1 MKKKTG
7 IIMFQGTG
15 SGVGKSV
22 LAAGFCRL
30 LKNRGLRVLPFKAQ
44 NMALNS
50 GVTPEGLEMGRAQI
64 VQAEACGVFPDVR
77 MNPVL
82 LKPQGS
88 GVSQLIRMGKV
99 VRNCSAREYYTMAE
113 ENFRIAKEAFDS
125 LKSEADWIV
134 MEGAGSPAEINLQA
148 TDIVNMRMAEYA
160 GAKVILIG
168 DIDRGGVFAWL
179 KGTYDLI
186 QTRHRPLLHGMLINK
201 FRGDVSLLEPGI
213 KQFNQIVPLPVLGVI
228 PWREMKL
235 EDEDS
240 QNLQSKIVPDAKLEI
255 AIIRLPYISNF
266 TDFDPLK
273 QISGISVRFVNSVP
287 ELESADLIIIPGS
300 KNTLY
305 DLRFLHQK
313 GFAEKLKQICGRTWI
328 LGICGGFQMIGEKV
342 DDPENMES
350 SRKSG
355 KFDPAEKN
363 DTTGKSDSVVKS
375 GSGDCESGL
384 GLLPMKTVLAGNKK
398 LVRREYQ
405 GQNWLAGL
413 NWTGYEIHLGQTKFH
428 ENPQEPFVEAE
439 FPEAHE
445 ASLGVIERK
454 RKIIG
459 TYIHGWLESPEVIQK
474 LFALLTS
481 ETFDIPFSFQE
492 TKEREMD
499 ELALFLEEHCEVEKI
514 LRN

>member
-1 MKKKTG
+1 MPN
-7 IIMFQGTG
+7 ILMFQGTG

-30 LKNRGLRVLPFKAQ
+30 LKNRGFRVLPFKAQ

-77 MNPVL
+77 MNPIL

-88 GVSQLIRMGKV
+88 GVSQLISMGKV

-113 ENFRIAKEAFDS
+113 ENFRIAKQAFDS
-125 LKSEADWIV
+125 LKTEADWIV

-160 GAKVILIG
+160 GAKVILVG

-186 QTRHRPLLHGMLINK
+186 QAQHRSLLQGMLINK

-213 KQFNQIVPLPVLGVI
+213 EQFNKIVPVPVLGVI
-228 PWREMKL
+228 PWREMLL

-240 QNLQSKIVPDAKLEI
+240 QNLQSKIDPEAKLDV
-255 AIIRLPYISNF
+255 AIIRLPHISNF

-273 QISGISVRFVNSVP
+273 QISGISVRFVTSVQD
-287 ELESADLIIIPGS
+287 LESADLIILPGS
-300 KNTLY
+300 KNTLF
-305 DLRFLHQK
+305 DLRYLHEK
-313 GFAEKLKQICGRTWI
+313 GFAEKLKQLSGRTWI
-328 LGICGGFQMIGEKV
+328 LGICGGFQMLGEAV
-342 DDPENMES
+342 EDPNNMES
-350 SRKSG
+350 SGASG
-355 KFDPAEKN
+355 EAE
-363 DTTGKSDSVVKS
+363 TSGTG
-375 GSGDCESGL
+375 GCESGL
-384 GLLPMKTVLAGNKK
+384 GLLPMTTVLEGDKK
-398 LVRREYQ
+398 LVRRRYK
-405 GQNWLAGL
+405 GINWLNGL
-413 NWTGYEIHLGQTKFH
+413 DWSGYEIHLGRTEFH
-428 ENPQEPFVEAE
+428 KNQQESIVIEEVTA
-439 FPEAHE
+439 ANDS
-445 ASLGVIERK
+445 SLGVIDRK
-454 RKIIG
+454 QKIIG
-459 TYIHGWLESPEVIQK
+459 TYIHGWLESPEVTQK
-474 LFALLTS
+474 LLALLTA
-481 ETFDIPFSFQE
+481 ETFDIPLSFQE

-514 LRN
+514 LAN

>member
-1 MKKKTG
+1 MPN
-7 IIMFQGTG
+7 ILMFQGTG

-30 LKNRGLRVLPFKAQ
+30 LKNRGFRVLPFKAQ

-77 MNPVL
+77 MNPIL

-113 ENFRIAKEAFDS
+113 ENFRIAKQAFDS
-125 LKSEADWIV
+125 LKTEADWIV

-160 GAKVILIG
+160 GAKVILVG

-186 QTRHRPLLHGMLINK
+186 QAQHRSLLHGMLINK

-213 KQFNQIVPLPVLGVI
+213 EQFNEIVPVPVLGVI
-228 PWREMKL
+228 PWREMLL

-240 QNLQSKIVPDAKLEI
+240 QNLQSKIDPEAKLDVV
-255 AIIRLPYISNF
+255 IIRLPHISNF

-273 QISGISVRFVNSVP
+273 QISGISVRFVTSVLD
-287 ELESADLIIIPGS
+287 LESADLIILPGS
-300 KNTLY
+300 KNTLF
-305 DLRFLHQK
+305 DLRYLHEK
-313 GFAEKLKQICGRTWI
+313 GFAEKLNQLSGRTWI
-328 LGICGGFQMIGEKV
+328 LGICGGFQMLGEAV
-342 DDPENMES
+342 EDPNNMES
-350 SRKSG
+350 SGASG
-355 KFDPAEKN
+355 EAE
-363 DTTGKSDSVVKS
+363 TSGTG
-375 GSGDCESGL
+375 GCESGL
-384 GLLPMKTVLAGNKK
+384 GLLPMTTVLEGDKK
-398 LVRREYQ
+398 LVRRRYK
-405 GQNWLAGL
+405 GINWLNGL
-413 NWTGYEIHLGQTKFH
+413 DWSGYEIHLGRTEFH
-428 ENPQEPFVEAE
+428 KNPQESFVTEEVTA
-439 FPEAHE
+439 ANDS
-445 ASLGVIERK
+445 SLGVIDRK
-454 RKIIG
+454 QKIIG
-459 TYIHGWLESPEVIQK
+459 TYIHGLLESPEVTQK
-474 LFALLTS
+474 LLALLTA
-481 ETFDIPFSFQE
+481 ETFDIPLSFQE

-514 LRN
+514 LAN